1 MKGSERGDKIK
12 GFKSGFVT
20 IIGSQNVGKST
31 LLNIFIGEKIAIVS
45 NKPQTTRNRITGIKN
60 LPNCQIVFIDTPGIH
75 HVRKPLNESMV
86 RQALSTLSEVDLI
99 LFMIDAKRPV
109 GEDEENILS
118 SLKAIERPVFLIINK
133 IDLVDKGT
141 LLPII
146 KDYSERYEF
155 KEVIPVSCI
164 KFDGIDILLDRIIQY
179 LPEGEPY
186 FPIDMI
192 TDLSERFLVA
202 ELIREKVFQLT
213 KQEIPYSTAVEIEGF
228 KEDEERGLIHIM
240 ASIYV
245 ERESQKA
252 IVIGRG
258 GRMLKEIGTRARM
271 DIERLLG
278 SKVFLELW
286 VKVKSDWTRDERAL
300 KKLGLLY

>member
-300 KKLGLLY
+300 KELGLLY

>member
-1 MKGSERGDKIK
+1 MNTAEREDKIE
-12 GFKSGFVT
+12 GFRSGFVT
-20 IIGSQNVGKST
+20 IIGSPNVGKST
-31 LLNIFIGEKIAIVS
+31 LLNIFVGEKIAIVS

-86 RQALSTLSEVDLI
+86 RQALSTLNEVDLI

-109 GEDEENILS
+109 GEDEDNIIS

-133 IDLVDKGT
+133 IDLVEKGT
-141 LLPII
+141 ILPII

-164 KFDGIDILLDRIIQY
+164 RFDGIDILLDRIIQY

-186 FPIDMI
+186 FPMDMI

-213 KQEIPYSTAVEIEGF
+213 REEIPYSTAVEIERF
-228 KEDEERGLIHIM
+228 NEDGGIIHIM

-271 DIERLLG
+271 DMERLLG
-278 SKVFLELW
+278 AKVFLELW

-300 KKLGLLY
+300 KELGLFY